1 MAMYIHKVLYIA
13 FVLFYLVDDGAL
25 ASSSVDF
32 IRDFAVEN
40 HRASVILHVP
50 NDLLTTNAL
59 VKWYVK

>member
-1 MAMYIHKVLYIA
+1 MYISAQVQYIA
-13 FVLFYLVDDGAL
+13 FVLFYTVDNGAL

-50 NDLLTTNAL
+50 NDLMT
-59 VKWYVK
+59 WYLK

>member
-1 MAMYIHKVLYIA
+1 MYISAQVQYIA
-13 FVLFYLVDDGAL
+13 FVLFYIVDNGAL

-50 NDLLTTNAL
+50 NDLMT
-59 VKWYVK
+59 WYLK